1 MKRPPV
7 VVKRPA
13 ASSAASAELRAL
25 RAAVLR
31 WYRRNRRDLPWR
43 RTRDPYAIWVSEIM
57 LQQTRV
63 ETVIPYYER
72 FLTRFPTVRAL
83 ARAREEDVLAAW
95 SGLGYYRRARGLH
108 AAAAVMVREHGG
120 RVPDDQESLRALPGV
135 GAYTA
140 AAIASVAHGMS
151 AAAVDGNV
159 IRVLARIAGLRG
171 RRDDPVLRR
180 EVEGL
185 ATRLAE
191 GVSPG
196 DWTQALMEL
205 GALVCAP
212 RAPRCDACPAAA
224 PCLARRSGDAA
235 AYPEPAKT
243 ASSLPT
249 RRVVMLLARRG
260 AKILLVNGE
269 AGGSRGA
276 SDAKGWSLPMADTAA
291 KAREGTAGTT
301 PQGTEGAAR
310 AAAVRLSRT
319 WTKGAPVTGPTRR
332 FRHRTYAEDLHFEV
346 WESLDPPSK
355 GSAAAEARWVDP
367 ARLDELPLRGPTLKA
382 VKGLRRR
389 PERA

>member
-1 MKRPPV
+1 
-7 VVKRPA
+7 VKRPA
-13 ASSAASAELRAL
+13 GSGAASAELRAL

-63 ETVIPYYER
+63 ETVVPFYER
-72 FLTRFPTVRAL
+72 FLKRFPTAGDL
-83 ARAREEDVLAAW
+83 ARAREADVLAAW
-95 SGLGYYRRARGLH
+95 SGLGYYRRARSLH

-120 RVPDDQESLRALPGV
+120 RVPEDLESLRALPGV

-140 AAIASVAHGMS
+140 AAIASVAHGVP

-159 IRVLARIAGLRG
+159 IRVLARIEGRQG

-180 EVEGL
+180 EVEGM
-185 ATRLAE
+185 ARRLAE
-191 GVSPG
+191 GESPG

-205 GALVCAP
+205 GALVCVP

-224 PCLARRSGDAA
+224 RCLALRSGDPA
-235 AYPEPAKT
+235 AYPEPARA

-269 AGGSRGA
+269 AGGSGSA
-276 SDAKGWSLPMADTAA
+276 PDAKGWSLPMADTAA
-291 KAREGTAGTT
+291 TVRDGTAA
-301 PQGTEGAAR
+301 AAR
-310 AAAVRLSRT
+310 AAAVRLSRR
-319 WTKGAPVTGPTRR
+319 WTKGAPVKGPTRR

-346 WESLDPPSK
+346 WESLDSTSK
-355 GSAAAEARWVDP
+355 GRAAAQARWFDP
-367 ARLDELPLRGPTLKA
+367 ARLDELPLRSPTLKA
-382 VKGLRRR
+382 IKDLRRSPKR
-389 PERA
+389 P